1 MRINHT
7 SSQRP
12 TNPTPQLA
20 LDADNILDI
29 VIKSDNVVI
38 FLRDGTRIETRL
50 THELKKLYWDIKLRN
65 RKRAFGL

>member
-12 TNPTPQLA
+12 ANPIPRLV

-65 RKRAFGL
+65 RKSAFGL